1 MLKVIGGYSFK
12 EISAL
17 KNIPLG
23 TATWL
28 YQEARKKLEI
38 KLKGAKN

>member
-1 MLKVIGGYSFK
+1 VVGEYSFK
-12 EISAL
+12 EIAKL

-28 YQEARKKLEI
+28 YQEARKKLET
-38 KLKGAKN
+38 KFKGERN